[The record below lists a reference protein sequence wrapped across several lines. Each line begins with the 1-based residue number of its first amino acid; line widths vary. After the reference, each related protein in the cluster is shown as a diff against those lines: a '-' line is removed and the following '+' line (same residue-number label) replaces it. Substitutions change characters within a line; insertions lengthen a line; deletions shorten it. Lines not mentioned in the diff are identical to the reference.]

1 MVEDEV
7 KLANLLKR
15 SLEIEH
21 YTVEAAYDG
30 MEAYDMAL
38 KNEYDIIILDVMLPK
53 MDGFTVCKQIRNQH
67 IRTPIIMLTARDTI
81 DDRVTGLDSGSD
93 DYLIKPF
100 GFEELIARM
109 RSLLRRQSG
118 RYTEQLSVKDL
129 VLDLG
134 AHEVRRG
141 KDRIELSPKEFAL
154 LKVLLENKGEAL
166 SRKRLL
172 DSVWGDEQNNETNQL
187 DVYIRHLRRKVDEPY
202 TDELIRTVRGV
213 GYKISES

>member
-21 YTVEAAYDG
+21 YQVEVAFDG
-30 MEAYDMAL
+30 MEAYDKAL
-38 KNEYDIIILDVMLPK
+38 KNEFDIIILDVMLPK

-81 DDRVTGLDSGSD
+81 DDRVKGLDHGSD

-100 GFEELIARM
+100 GFEELVARM

-129 VLDLG
+129 VVDLG

-141 KDRIELSPKEFAL
+141 GQRIDLSPKEFAL

-172 DSVWGDEQNNETNQL
+172 DSVWGTN
-187 DVYIRHLRRKVDEPY
+187 
-202 TDELIRTVRGV
+202 
-213 GYKISES
+213 KIKKPIN